1 MKSKYFIN
9 TNIQIFAIS
18 LILFFIKWS
27 FSFLFY
33 GLEPLSIK
41 VIFNPSG
48 DYSYYPF
55 VLQLSK
61 FKLNEGYSIIFNELN
76 FIGFP
81 FLVSF
86 FHSVF
91 FKIFN
96 FFGFIFLELV
106 CIFIFI
112 KIFFHI
118 FKELNFSNLN
128 CIFLGLFFFTIPNFA
143 EILSSFQIPYGLNL
157 KQLYSGFY
165 NLRFPRPLIT
175 NLFFF
180 GHILFLL
187 KFYINKKPEY
197 QNQNLLLTFI
207 FLGLLFNSFFYFFIV
222 CLLLT
227 FSILITFFKKKI
239 IKKENLNI
247 ILKSFIILS
256 VFCIPFLFQIY
267 FIEKDYYSRIGTF
280 NLNIETKLFLVK
292 HLIKGLQKPEF
303 ILIFATNVMFYF
315 INKRYSPNS
324 KKFLEF
330 FWLLFFSSILTP
342 FIYLLLMK
350 KVTFFGN
357 FTFIIALTS
366 LILLKINII
375 ILIFSKFLISKKIIK
390 PLTLILFFTLMVFN
404 SIYFLKTSRVNLLS
418 EGDHF
423 NSKNLENFRTDF
435 ISVIKYLE
443 KNSYKNDLLLTNDIH
458 TQLWWILS
466 ERNYFYFPY
475 VFFVALNDDMIETQ
489 LINSF
494 KYLKLNKNDFINF
507 LNENKITDWRVVNT
521 NNYFFLGHLKYQTN
535 FLTKQSKIEDYPE
548 ETKKFILKK
557 SIHHTNQVI
566 LSNSELRRLKRK
578 FDETSLEAKLEPNII
593 VLFKDKRL
601 TKNLSKIENFL
612 IVLDNSNFLILQKK

>member
-1 MKSKYFIN
+1 M
-9 TNIQIFAIS
+9 
-18 LILFFIKWS
+18 
-27 FSFLFY
+27 
-33 GLEPLSIK
+33 
-41 VIFNPSG
+41 
-48 DYSYYPF
+48 
-55 VLQLSK
+55 
-61 FKLNEGYSIIFNELN
+61 
-76 FIGFP
+76 
-81 FLVSF
+81 
-86 FHSVF
+86 
-91 FKIFN
+91 
-96 FFGFIFLELV
+96 
-106 CIFIFI
+106 
-112 KIFFHI
+112 
-118 FKELNFSNLN
+118 
-128 CIFLGLFFFTIPNFA
+128 
-143 EILSSFQIPYGLNL
+143 
-157 KQLYSGFY
+157 
-165 NLRFPRPLIT
+165 
-175 NLFFF
+175 
-180 GHILFLL
+180 L

-303 ILIFATNVMFYF
+303 ILIFAINVMFYF
-315 INKRYSPNS
+315 INKRYSPDS

-330 FWLLFFSSILTP
+330 FWLLFLSSILTP

-435 ISVIKYLE
+435 ISVTKYLE

>member
-180 GHILFLL
+180 GYILFLL

-207 FLGLLFNSFFYFFIV
+207 FLGLLFNSFFFFFIV

-227 FSILITFFKKKI
+227 FFVLIIYFKKEF

-247 ILKSFIILS
+247 IFKSCIVLS
-256 VFCIPFLFQIY
+256 VLCIPFLFQIF
-267 FIEKDYYSRIGTF
+267 FIEKDYYSRIGTY
-280 NLNIETKLFLVK
+280 NLNIDTKLFLAK
-292 HLIKGLQKPEF
+292 HLMNGLQKLEF
-303 ILIFATNVMFYF
+303 ILIFATNVLFYF
-315 INKRYSPNS
+315 INKRSFPNS
-324 KKFLEF
+324 KKFLDF
-330 FWLLFFSSILTP
+330 FWLLFLSSVLTP
-342 FIYLLLMK
+342 FLYLLFMK

-366 LILLKINII
+366 IFLLKINII
-375 ILIFSKFLISKKIIK
+375 IFIFSKFSISTKITRPII
-390 PLTLILFFTLMVFN
+390 LILFFTLFFFN
-404 SIYFLKTSRVNLLS
+404 SIYFLKTSRVNL
-418 EGDHF
+418 
-423 NSKNLENFRTDF
+423 
-435 ISVIKYLE
+435 
-443 KNSYKNDLLLTNDIH
+443 
-458 TQLWWILS
+458 
-466 ERNYFYFPY
+466 
-475 VFFVALNDDMIETQ
+475 
-489 LINSF
+489 
-494 KYLKLNKNDFINF
+494 
-507 LNENKITDWRVVNT
+507 
-521 NNYFFLGHLKYQTN
+521 
-535 FLTKQSKIEDYPE
+535 
-548 ETKKFILKK
+548 
-557 SIHHTNQVI
+557 
-566 LSNSELRRLKRK
+566 
-578 FDETSLEAKLEPNII
+578 
-593 VLFKDKRL
+593 
-601 TKNLSKIENFL
+601 
-612 IVLDNSNFLILQKK
+612 